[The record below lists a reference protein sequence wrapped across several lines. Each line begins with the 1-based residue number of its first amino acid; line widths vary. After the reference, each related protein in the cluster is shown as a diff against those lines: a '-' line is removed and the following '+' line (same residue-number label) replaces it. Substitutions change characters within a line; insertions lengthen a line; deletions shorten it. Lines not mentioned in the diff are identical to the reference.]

1 MGLMGTVLSRTEDP
15 DAAIWHWLRSGAPMG
30 LSRSIVPGTHFPRV
44 EVDQSYSV
52 DVLDRQP
59 PFVSNHPSFDEV
71 PSTPAS
77 THDAAPAVGRSPAWD
92 LLEAQVNDG
101 FALLFLDRSSAE

>member
-1 MGLMGTVLSRTEDP
+1 MGLPLASGVDRDGPFRTGDP
-15 DAAIWHWLRSGAPMG
+15 DAAIWDWLRSGAPMG
-30 LSRSIVPGTHFPRV
+30 LSRPIVPGTHFPRV

-52 DVLDRQP
+52 DVLDRRS

-77 THDAAPAVGRSPAWD
+77 TQDAAPACVRSPAWTC
-92 LLEAQVNDG
+92 LKPK
-101 FALLFLDRSSAE
+101 S